1 MNTDPKEYLPIHEH
15 PPEPKTI
22 TIWQVTEKFSGSV
35 DYFETEKE
43 AEDWKGALEE
53 GLGVVTIKPVDVR
66 LSPAGVCVAMS
77 QPATSIQ

>member
-1 MNTDPKEYLPIHEH
+1 MTTKPLDPQDY

-22 TIWQVTEKFSGSV
+22 TIWQVSEKFSGSV
-35 DYFETEKE
+35 DYFETEQE
-43 AEDWKGALEE
+43 ALDWKKALES
-53 GLGVVTIKPVDVR
+53 GLGVVAIKPVDVR